1 MDILT
6 WVPDSPVTV
15 GTTTPIDGA
24 SLADM
29 RRLISDLN
37 AIEGEY
43 REALRAMAEAG
54 ATAERICAAAIDQCI
69 RRSPRRPTP
78 DYNPNPGAL
87 RLGATASDLGRAAV
101 EALRITGH
109 LPTAEKGNPMTIEG
123 PDVQP

>member
-1 MDILT
+1 MDEPLRPTEHDRIMDILT
-6 WVPDSPVTV
+6 WLPDSPVTV

-24 SLADM
+24 PLTEM

-54 ATAERICAAAIDQCI
+54 ATAERICTAAIDQCI
-69 RRSPRRPTP
+69 RRFTVAPPP
-78 DYNPNPGAL
+78 GYNPNPGAP
-87 RLGATASDLGRAAV
+87 RWGATASNLGRAAV

-109 LPTAEKGNPMTIEG
+109 LPEADG
-123 PDVQP
+123 